1 MGLAFRTLA
10 CLALLAWLGAGALG
24 ADWQTLVQPRGDILD
39 LMDPNAVNAT
49 LAAQGYT
56 YPPFETTTTVTEI
69 RTNVTEYFVRVY
81 NPSQGSQQL
90 GGWIM
95 RAAYVRGLAPEELR
109 DRFALPFVP
118 THLTYV
124 VVPPGEMGGVPSGS
138 LIWTGIANAVPGWG
152 DGGAQQSLLRGTYIP
167 AGSYQLAQLLGAQ
180 ALVYSPNAGGGNEGR
195 VAAYLDGMIPAAY
208 TDLETVYTTLD
219 YVNYQGAGPLRQAM
233 NSMGPGVYDAYTRE
247 AVEQNELLNSILA
260 ARLRGAPPASP
271 AGQDGAPGQGLSFWA
286 RGAGQ
291 FVDRDARSGLPG
303 YSARTSGLVVGA
315 DTRPEKDCVAGAY
328 FGYLRSDLSFDSGLG
343 HGQVDRWKG
352 GFYGGLRQGA
362 WFADGAAG
370 AGFSRAETTRRVA
383 FLAMDRKA
391 HSNQDGWDIS
401 AFGRFGRVFDVKGWT
416 VETSL
421 GAAYLYERREGF
433 TESGADSL
441 DLDVSPIVAQTLRAA
456 LTASVARTFRLS
468 ETLALAPSAVLG
480 LVHETPLDSRRLT
493 AGLKEQPGTF
503 STVGSDQEA
512 NRVLAGLGLAASVG
526 KRVSVALRLESETG
540 QDGATLG
547 VWGGVDWGF

>member
-1 MGLAFRTLA
+1 MRLASSVFA
-10 CLALLAWLGAGALG
+10 CLALLAWIGPGAHG
-24 ADWQTLVQPRGDILD
+24 ADWQTLVQPRGDILN

-69 RTNVTEYFVRVY
+69 RTNVTEYFVRCY
-81 NPSQGSQQL
+81 NPSQGSYQL

-95 RAAYVRGLAPEELR
+95 RAAYVRGLSPEELR

-124 VVPPGEMGGVPSGS
+124 VVPPGETGGAPTGS
-138 LIWTGIANAVPGWG
+138 LIWTGIANAVSGWG
-152 DGGAQQSLLRGTYIP
+152 EGGAQQSLLRGTYIP
-167 AGSYQLAQLLGAQ
+167 ADSYQLAQLLGAQ
-180 ALVYSPNAGGGNEGR
+180 ALVYSPEAGGGNEGR
-195 VAAYLDGMIPAAY
+195 VAAYLDSMIPGAY

-219 YVNYQGAGPLRQAM
+219 YANYAGAGPLGQAM
-233 NSMGPGVYDAYTRE
+233 TGMGPGVYDAYTRE
-247 AVEQNELLNSILA
+247 AVEQNALVNSVLA
-260 ARLRGAPPASP
+260 ARLRGVMTTALEGGTEA
-271 AGQDGAPGQGLSFWA
+271 ADRGFSFWA

-303 YSARTSGLVVGA
+303 YSARTSGLMAGA
-315 DTRPEKDCVAGAY
+315 DTRPERDCVAGAY

-383 FLAMDRKA
+383 FLDIDRKA
-391 HSNQDGWDIS
+391 RSNSDGWDLS
-401 AFGRFGRVFDVKGWT
+401 ASGRAGRVFDLKGWT
-416 VETSL
+416 LETSL
-421 GAAYLYERREGF
+421 GAAYLCERRNGF
-433 TESGADSL
+433 VESGADSL
-441 DLDVSPIVAQTLRAA
+441 DLDVRPMVAQTLRAA
-456 LTASVARTFRLS
+456 LAASVARTFRLS
-468 ETLALAPSAVLG
+468 DTLALSPSAVLG

-493 AGLKEQPGTF
+493 AGLKGQPGTF
-503 STVGSDQEA
+503 STVGSDEEA
-512 NRVLAGLGLAASVG
+512 NRVLAGLGLAASLG
-526 KRVSVALRLESETG
+526 KGVSVALRLESETG
-540 QDGATLG
+540 QDGAALG